1 MDTKVI
7 LAVLVGLIVGA
18 GGALAFSGNMMPPGA
33 YTEAPGRMQ
42 QSAPGRMQQSND
54 AMMMELEGGQGDEF
68 DKAFMAQMIVHH
80 QGAIQMAE
88 LALQNAKHEEIKSMA
103 RDIISAQNTEIRQ
116 MQSWQASWYGMT
128 QPTAGNAGPGGTM
141 YNVQ

>member
-42 QSAPGRMQQSND
+42 QSND
-54 AMMMELEGGQGDEF
+54 AMMMELEGGQGNEF

-128 QPTAGNAGPGGTM
+128 QPAAGNAGPGGAM